1 MLSKGDASFFNHYST
16 IINEFYMW
24 VLLETRL
31 LPEKNADLVF
41 NGGVDKPVASRNL
54 RAHAVAQSLG
64 RRPR

>member
-1 MLSKGDASFFNHYST
+1 MLSKGDASFFNHYLT
-16 IINEFYMW
+16 IINELYMQ
-24 VLLETRL
+24 VLLEARL
-31 LPEKNADLVF
+31 LPEKNAAPAF